1 VNFSTNRKF
10 ALKIARLRNRRR
22 WLEYLRSTHFENS
35 LNNKNKIGCHRK
47 NREYGYFLV
56 LLLSLLF
63 SSTVLARPNLLKP
76 EELSKLVE
84 LRDAIEHFSTDS
96 SDAQRKFEAKKIELA
111 KLKKD
116 LVAADREVAITKEKR
131 QKLEDA
137 DSQDP
142 GSINQ
147 DRLMLVRSEN
157 DAAYDKKRKVAAQIS
172 KVTSAQNELEQTYLQ
187 KSSEEELLLKDYE
200 ARIGGL
206 VERVLAS
213 RKNEFQKPQAVEAT
227 GIVSC
232 NDMPVKECKEKSLR
246 EAERQ
251 AIERGS
257 VIVVDSITEISNS
270 TMTKDQI
277 RSATRGRIS
286 SREILEAK
294 FVNNDTA
301 FQTHIHAQVT
311 PGLGPELLTEMRHAA
326 RLDIEAEIGGG
337 VSASTNLPDKENMVA
352 PVSRLS
358 PATSKRAEASIRE
371 MDDDKPAE
379 EIRRPTKRDP
389 PQVTPAPSQQRASV
403 PIPRF
408 RWVFK

>member
-1 VNFSTNRKF
+1 
-10 ALKIARLRNRRR
+10 LP
-22 WLEYLRSTHFENS
+22 
-35 LNNKNKIGCHRK
+35 
-47 NREYGYFLV
+47 V
-56 LLLSLLF
+56 LLVTLLF
-63 SSTVLARPNLLKP
+63 SSALLAQPNLLKP
-76 EELSKLVE
+76 DELGKLIE
-84 LRDAIEHFSTDS
+84 LRNDIEHFSTDS
-96 SDAQRKFEAKKIELA
+96 TDAQRKFEMKKIELT

-116 LVAADREVAITKEKR
+116 LAAADREVAITKEKR

-147 DRLMLVRSEN
+147 ERLVQVRQEN

-172 KVTSAQNELEQTYLQ
+172 KVTSTQNELEQTYLQ
-187 KSSEEELLLKDYE
+187 KSSEEELLRKDYE

-206 VERVLAS
+206 VERVLAP
-213 RKNEFQKPQAVEAT
+213 RKNEFQKPQAVDAT

-311 PGLGPELLTEMRHAA
+311 PGLGTELLTEMRHAA

-337 VSASTNLPDKENMVA
+337 LPSTGTRPVEISKSEIQAPSIEHRVSEYPSVKSEPDSQIFYPA
-352 PVSRLS
+352 PV
-358 PATSKRAEASIRE
+358 AK
-371 MDDDKPAE
+371 K
-379 EIRRPTKRDP
+379 
-389 PQVTPAPSQQRASV
+389 APSV
-403 PIPRF
+403 IPSF
-408 RWVFK
+408 